1 MSCNIAVNDSIYI
14 RELLKDDIEFL
25 RVLRN
30 RSVNRKNFI
39 YQKEISYESQQIWF
53 NSYLKNFQD
62 YMYSV
67 VRKSDDSIIG
77 FAAIYDINNNEAEF
91 GRLIVDKDKYNQPGL
106 GKFILK
112 YLINVAR
119 DKFHL
124 QKLKL
129 EVFADNIPALKI
141 YEQCGFKEYDR
152 ASLDN
157 RILIKMELYL

>member
-1 MSCNIAVNDSIYI
+1 MLCNIAMNDSLYI

-25 RVLRN
+25 CVLRN
-30 RSVNRKNFI
+30 RSVNHKNFI

-53 NSYLKNFQD
+53 DSYLKNFQD

-106 GKFILK
+106 GKFI
-112 YLINVAR
+112 
-119 DKFHL
+119 
-124 QKLKL
+124 
-129 EVFADNIPALKI
+129 
-141 YEQCGFKEYDR
+141 
-152 ASLDN
+152 
-157 RILIKMELYL
+157 

>member
-1 MSCNIAVNDSIYI
+1 MSCIIAVNDSINV
-14 RELLKDDIEFL
+14 RELLKEDIEFL

-30 RSVNRKNFI
+30 KDVNRKNFI
-39 YQKEISYESQQIWF
+39 YQKEISSEEQQLWFESY
-53 NSYLKNFQD
+53 SKNTQD
-62 YMYSV
+62 HMYSV
-67 VRKSDDSIIG
+67 VRNSDDSLIG

-112 YLINVAR
+112 YLINVAK

-141 YEQCGFKEYDR
+141 YEQCGFKEY
-152 ASLDN
+152 ASLEN
-157 RILIKMELYL
+157 RILIKMKLYL

>member
-1 MSCNIAVNDSIYI
+1 MSCIIAVNDSINV
-14 RELLKDDIEFL
+14 RELLKEDIEFL

-30 RSVNRKNFI
+30 KDVNRKNFI
-39 YQKEISYESQQIWF
+39 YQKEISSEEQQLWFESY
-53 NSYLKNFQD
+53 SKNTQD
-62 YMYSV
+62 HMYSV
-67 VRKSDDSIIG
+67 VRNSDDSLIG
-77 FAAIYDINNNEAEF
+77 FAALYNMKELEAEF

-141 YEQCGFKEYDR
+141 YEQCGFIEYDR

-157 RILIKMELYL
+157 RILIKMKLYL

>member
-1 MSCNIAVNDSIYI
+1 MSCIIAVNDSINV
-14 RELLKDDIEFL
+14 RELLKEDLEFL

-30 RSVNRKNFI
+30 KDVNRKNFI
-39 YQKEISYESQQIWF
+39 YQKEISSEEQQLWFESY
-53 NSYLKNFQD
+53 SKNTQD
-62 YMYSV
+62 HMYSV
-67 VRKSDDSIIG
+67 VCNSDDSLIG
-77 FAAIYDINNNEAEF
+77 FAALYNMKELEAEF

-119 DKFHL
+119 DKFYL

>member
-1 MSCNIAVNDSIYI
+1 MSCNIAMNDSIYI
-14 RELLKDDIEFL
+14 RELLKDDIEIL

-53 NSYLKNFQD
+53 NSYLKYFHDN
-62 YMYSV
+62 
-67 VRKSDDSIIG
+67 IIG

-119 DKFHL
+119 DKFYL